1 MGDVPL
7 ILVVGG
13 DALAIRICEELCSTQ
28 GHRVAAVWPHDHEL
42 AKQLERI
49 NCEYLPFP
57 PNDYDGLRS
66 VGVAGATS
74 LMAVGEDD
82 RMNLQIALK
91 ARDINPKI
99 RIVLRQFNRTLA
111 RKIEQNL
118 PNCSVLSLASH
129 AAATIVGAALDRD
142 CFFAL
147 QFPDLDGVLA
157 GFTERPAADF
167 GIVGM
172 TRSEAQVHLKS
183 RVIALEGVADFDA
196 AHSFAA
202 TDKVVVFGRMEIL
215 AATAVRNEVKNTRRR
230 RPLRAVRTAI
240 RSVRHL
246 DPVIRGLLVAVAAVF
261 VVATVVFGF
270 LLHKDP
276 ITAAY
281 FVATTMTTTGYG
293 DITPTT
299 HLGMLSAAVL
309 EVLGVA
315 FSGLS
320 IAFLTT
326 TLTRAQF
333 TALQGLRQIK
343 TRSHII
349 VCGAGNVGQ
358 RVIEFLNALG
368 FPVVVVDPAPEAE
381 VIEQSR
387 VREIELLTGDAT
399 RDGTLDL
406 CNLPAARALIAMTTS
421 DTGNLEV
428 ALGARGRNPDLQVV
442 MRVQDDA
449 FAGSVGRQFEK
460 IQTFSTSSLAAP
472 AFAGLSRFPG
482 TRARIHF
489 GDEDYNVGERP
500 QGEVPMPP
508 PADHCIALGVWRA
521 GSFMHIDGFDEMEPY
536 DRLLFIVPLS
546 QFRSG
551 PPRREP
557 AGVSVA
563 NAPSAP

>member
-1 MGDVPL
+1 M
-7 ILVVGG
+7 
-13 DALAIRICEELCSTQ
+13 RICEELCSTQ

-49 NCEYLPFP
+49 NCEYLPFA
-57 PNDYDGLRS
+57 PNDYDCLRS
-66 VGVAGATS
+66 VGVGYATS
-74 LMAVGEDD
+74 LMAVGDDD
-82 RMNLQIALK
+82 RLNLQIALK
-91 ARDINPKI
+91 ARDINPQI

-157 GFTERPAADF
+157 GFTERPASEL
-167 GIVGM
+167 GITGM
-172 TRSEAQVHLKS
+172 SRAEAQAHLKC
-183 RVIALEGVADFDA
+183 RVIAVDGVAEIDPAQAF
-196 AHSFAA
+196 SA
-202 TDKVVVFGRMEIL
+202 TDRVVVFGRLEML
-215 AATAVRNEVKNTRRR
+215 AATAARSEPVVAPRRR
-230 RPLRAVRTAI
+230 SLRRLLAGAVR
-240 RSVRHL
+240 RVRHL
-246 DPVIRGLLVAVAAVF
+246 DPVIRGLLIAVVSVF
-261 VVATVVFGF
+261 VLATVVFG
-270 LLHKDP
+270 LLLGKDP
-276 ITAAY
+276 ITTAY

-299 HLGMLSAAVL
+299 HIGMVAAALL

-333 TALQGLRQIK
+333 TALQGLRQIT
-343 TRSHII
+343 TRSHVI

-358 RVIEFLNALG
+358 RVIDFLNMLG
-368 FPVVVVDPAPEAE
+368 HPVVVIDPAPEAE

-406 CNLPAARALIAMTTS
+406 CNLPAARALIAITNS

-428 ALGARGRNPDLQVV
+428 ALGARGRNPNLQVV

-508 PADHCIALGVWRA
+508 PADHCIALGVWRHGA
-521 GSFMHIDGFDEMEPY
+521 FLHIDRFDEMEPF

-546 QFRSG
+546 QFRIAA
-551 PPRREP
+551 PRREQP
-557 AGVSVA
+557 SARLA
-563 NAPSAP
+563 NAPATP